1 MSGVNKVILVGNL
14 GKDPEVFT
22 FENESKKVRLAIAT
36 TEVFKNKKGERVE
49 HTEWHWVVLYRG
61 LAEVAEKYLKKGSQ
75 VYVEGRLRLRSWNE
89 GSHKRYVTE
98 IEAQNLTL
106 LGKGNGKKDE
116 KPAVL
121 QGTEAI
127 PQVPGKLEDEPEY
140 NPQDDNLPF

>member
-1 MSGVNKVILVGNL
+1 MVGNL

-106 LGKGNGKKDE
+106 LGKGNGKKDD

>member
-1 MSGVNKVILVGNL
+1 MVGNL
-14 GKDPEVFT
+14 GKNPEVFT

-106 LGKGNGKKDE
+106 LGKGNGKRDD

>member
-1 MSGVNKVILVGNL
+1 MVGNL

-89 GSHKRYVTE
+89 GPHKRYVTE

-106 LGKGNGKKDE
+106 LGKGNGKKDD

>member
-106 LGKGNGKKDE
+106 LGKGNGKKDD

>member
-14 GKDPEVFT
+14 GKNPEVFT

-106 LGKGNGKKDE
+106 LGKGNGKRDD

>member
-1 MSGVNKVILVGNL
+1 MVGNL